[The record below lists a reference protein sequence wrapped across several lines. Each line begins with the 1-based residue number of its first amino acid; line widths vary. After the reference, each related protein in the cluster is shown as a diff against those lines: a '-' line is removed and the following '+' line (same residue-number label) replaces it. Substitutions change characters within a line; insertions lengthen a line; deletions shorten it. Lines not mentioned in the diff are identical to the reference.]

1 MMNEKILKRLQQL
14 IEIPSFSKEEKQTA
28 DYLVSELEDHGIFP
42 ERIGHNIIARNKF
55 WESAKPVLLLNSHH
69 DTVQPATSYTKDP
82 FTAIIEDH
90 KLYGL
95 GSNDAGA
102 SLCALM
108 QIFIDYYEKENLPFN
123 LLFIASA
130 EEEIS
135 GSGGIQKALKEMPDI
150 WGAIVGEPTRMKAA
164 VAERG
169 LMVIDGESKGR
180 SGHAARQEGHN
191 AIYRA
196 IEDIQIIRNLK
207 FDRKS
212 EFLPATQAVVT
223 QIQAGT
229 QHNVIPDRCHFV
241 IDVRINDRYT
251 NREIFEILQDAVSA
265 KLKARSFRLNSSS
278 LPKDHPLYQV
288 VETLDLNPFG
298 SATLSDQALMDFP
311 SFKIGPGDS
320 ARSHTADEFV
330 YISELEEG
338 YQGYKNIIE
347 NLINRM
353 S

>member
-1 MMNEKILKRLQQL
+1 
-14 IEIPSFSKEEKQTA
+14 
-28 DYLVSELEDHGIFP
+28 
-42 ERIGHNIIARNKF
+42 
-55 WESAKPVLLLNSHH
+55 
-69 DTVQPATSYTKDP
+69 
-82 FTAIIEDH
+82 
-90 KLYGL
+90 
-95 GSNDAGA
+95 
-102 SLCALM
+102 
-108 QIFIDYYEKENLPFN
+108 
-123 LLFIASA
+123 
-130 EEEIS
+130 
-135 GSGGIQKALKEMPDI
+135 
-150 WGAIVGEPTRMKAA
+150 

-278 LPKDHPLYQV
+278 
-288 VETLDLNPFG
+288 
-298 SATLSDQALMDFP
+298 
-311 SFKIGPGDS
+311 
-320 ARSHTADEFV
+320 
-330 YISELEEG
+330 
-338 YQGYKNIIE
+338 
-347 NLINRM
+347 
-353 S
+353 